1 LDFWA
6 RDLSRRIVWAW
17 APGQFRSLFR
27 NLDHALALRGGAVFA
42 PNPAQGEALLQL
54 GHRAIVI
61 TGASSGLGAAIAAE
75 YARPGRTLGL
85 IARNKRRL
93 DQVAAF
99 CADAGAECKT
109 GSVDVTDAAALGQWI
124 ASFDAEHPISLLFVN
139 AGVYAGHGPGGRME
153 TVDDAVWQ
161 IRTNLEG
168 AVITVGAALP
178 GMRRR
183 RRGHIALICS
193 LAGLQSLADAPGYS
207 ASKAGLVAYGEALR
221 EYLAPEGISV
231 SIVCPGYIK
240 TAQTACHVGALPM
253 QMSAARA
260 AAIIRRRIDRRLRRR
275 IDRRRSF
282 VAFPL
287 PLHALVRLGRLVD
300 WRTRAFLG
308 RRLRFHTVKPGTDG
322 DAAIDG
328 GPAQETPGETGR

>member
-1 LDFWA
+1 M
-6 RDLSRRIVWAW
+6 
-17 APGQFRSLFR
+17 
-27 NLDHALALRGGAVFA
+27 
-42 PNPAQGEALLQL
+42 LLQL
-54 GHRAIVI
+54 ERRAIVI
-61 TGASSGLGAAIAAE
+61 TGASSGLGAALAVE

-93 DQVAAF
+93 DHVAGV
-99 CADAGAECKT
+99 CTVAGATCET
-109 GSVDVTDAAALGQWI
+109 GSVDVTDASALSQWI
-124 ASFDAEHPISLLFVN
+124 ATFDAEHPIGLLVVN
-139 AGVYAGHGPGGRME
+139 AGVYTGHGPGGCME
-153 TVDDAVWQ
+153 TIDDALWQ

-183 RRGHIALICS
+183 RWGQIALICS

-231 SIVCPGYIK
+231 SIVCPGYIE

-260 AAIIRRRIDRRLRRR
+260 AAIIRGR
-275 IDRRRSF
+275 IDRRRSL

-300 WRTRAFLG
+300 WRTRAFFG
-308 RRLRFHTVKPGTDG
+308 RSLRFHTIRPATESGE
-322 DAAIDG
+322 AIDG
-328 GPAQETPGETGR
+328 RPAQGPPGERGR